1 MFLTCTEGAHERA
14 APDGERFLAVANP
27 SFDRR
32 LFPLAN
38 LVDAEHEARTISD
51 FYEGPRLLINGD
63 AREEGVKQEMELA
76 NVIHLA
82 SHYVVDEQSPMFSKL
97 LLSKEPVAKIGE
109 QEPDGVLEARE
120 IYAMDL
126 SRARL
131 VVLSACQT
139 GVERYYNGEGMIGMS
154 RTFLAARVPLVV
166 ASLWAV
172 DSRFAALLMEKF
184 HLYRR
189 MEGRSTIKALR
200 RAQREMA
207 DDSRSQ
213 YHLPYYWAGF
223 SLMGGYADF

>member
-1 MFLTCTEGAHERA
+1 ADLNEKVKHYLDLLSSTDAEEEPELLEAGRELDRILIEPAERFLDHDKTICVVPDKILNYLPFQALVSPGGTYLVDDYLVEYAPSSTMFLTCTEGAHERA

-120 IYAMDL
+120 IY
-126 SRARL
+126 
-131 VVLSACQT
+131 
-139 GVERYYNGEGMIGMS
+139 
-154 RTFLAARVPLVV
+154 
-166 ASLWAV
+166 
-172 DSRFAALLMEKF
+172 
-184 HLYRR
+184 
-189 MEGRSTIKALR
+189 
-200 RAQREMA
+200 
-207 DDSRSQ
+207 
-213 YHLPYYWAGF
+213 
-223 SLMGGYADF
+223 